1 MNKMKDSLGNELEV
15 GDKAYFANYWTM
27 EVVTITELMKNLNGY
42 IVTLPNGNV
51 ASAHPEGLIL
61 KEKFEWPNKRHESHK
76 SVRSSDASTF
86 DFICDDCGATD
97 SVSGGWGSLRKPCY
111 AQKQS
116 FLEAFEVATEDMKY
130 DADSYIIWNG
140 GDRPVDVDTIV
151 AVKVRSGI
159 PRSPVAAKH
168 WPQITWRH
176 RNVDDPMNQWDIV
189 AYKVMK

>member
-15 GDKAYFANYWTM
+15 GDTAYFANYWTM
-27 EVVTITELMKNLNGY
+27 QVVTITELMENLNAY
-42 IVTLPNGNV
+42 VVTLPNGNL

-61 KEKFEWPNKRHESHK
+61 KEKFE
-76 SVRSSDASTF
+76 
-86 DFICDDCGATD
+86 AT
-97 SVSGGWGSLRKPCY
+97 
-111 AQKQS
+111 
-116 FLEAFEVATEDMKY
+116 TEYTKY
-130 DADSYIIWNG
+130 DADGYIIWNG

-176 RNVDDPMNQWDIV
+176 RKIDDPMNQWDIV